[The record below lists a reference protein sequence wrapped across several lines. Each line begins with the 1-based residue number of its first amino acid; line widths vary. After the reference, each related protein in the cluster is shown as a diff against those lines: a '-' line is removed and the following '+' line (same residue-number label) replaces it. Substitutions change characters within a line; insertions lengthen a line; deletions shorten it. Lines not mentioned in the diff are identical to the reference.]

1 MRAHHDQNVQG
12 GGVISNACPICGF
25 FTNVLAQWLP
35 WDGKF
40 LRTTPEEAEKI
51 RQKFTTNREEQT
63 QLDALINR
71 LNQMLAPHTQT
82 WSYMSQQLN
91 VNLIFINKLKIGMK
105 QVQI

>member
-1 MRAHHDQNVQG
+1 MRAHHDANVQG
-12 GGVISNACPICGF
+12 GGVISNACPICGY

-51 RQKFTTNREEQT
+51 RQRFTTDREERA

-71 LNQMLAPHTQT
+71 LNQRLTPNIQSVKRFTHLLQDGFVLSSGHI
-82 WSYMSQQLN
+82 WRSS
-91 VNLIFINKLKIGMK
+91 
-105 QVQI
+105 